1 MTCQKIIIDT
11 DPGIDDAM
19 AIFFAGLSD
28 KLDLVAMTSVFGNVT
43 LDIATRNAMVLAE
56 ILNQKI
62 PVSRG
67 FSKPLV
73 QIPNPVSDYVHGEEG
88 FGDIPAREP
97 KSKELS
103 IPAHEYICDLIN
115 ANVGEIILCPVGPLT
130 NIAMALRHDPTIAAK
145 VKSIVIMG
153 GGVFSGGNVTEYA
166 EANIWNDPHAADEV
180 FAADWE
186 VTVIGLDVTQKVIC
200 AHSEFSELS
209 RNVPIIGSFLEQ
221 ATEFYIRFYKEAVG
235 IDGCQMHDPI
245 TVVATI
251 YPDLFTYEYHP
262 IEVCLE
268 SPRIGETIICKN
280 KKRRLAKVA
289 VDVDIDAVKKIFFD
303 TIKTGF

>member
-1 MTCQKIIIDT
+1 MNKQKIIIDT

-19 AIFFAGLSD
+19 AVFFAGLSE

-56 ILNQKI
+56 ILNQNV
-62 PVSRG
+62 PVSEG

-73 QIPNPVSDYVHGEEG
+73 QRPNPVSDYVHGKEG
-88 FGDIPAREP
+88 FGDIPARLP
-97 KSKELS
+97 KAKPTRM
-103 IPAHEYICDLIN
+103 PADKYICDLIN
-115 ANVGEIILCPVGPLT
+115 ANIGEIILCPVGPLT
-130 NIAMALRHDPTIAAK
+130 NIAMALRHDPTITTK

-153 GGVFSGGNVTEYA
+153 GGVFSGGNVTEFA

-186 VTVIGLDVTQKVIC
+186 VTVIGLDVTQKVVC
-200 AHSEFSELS
+200 ARSDFSKLA
-209 RNVPIIGSFLEQ
+209 NKAPVIGGFLAQ
-221 ATEFYIRFYKEAVG
+221 ATDFYIKFYQEAVG
-235 IDGCQMHDPI
+235 INGCQMHDPI
-245 TVVATI
+245 TVIATI

-268 SPRIGETIICKN
+268 PSRIGETMISKD
-280 KKRRLAKVA
+280 KTRRFAKVA

-303 TIKTGF
+303 TIETGF